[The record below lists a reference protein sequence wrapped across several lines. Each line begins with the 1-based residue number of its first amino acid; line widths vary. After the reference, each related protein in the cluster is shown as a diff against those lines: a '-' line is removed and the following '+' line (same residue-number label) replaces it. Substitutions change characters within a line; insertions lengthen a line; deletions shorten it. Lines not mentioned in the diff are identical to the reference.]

1 MAINTRR
8 KKLAAFT
15 LIELLVVVAIIA
27 LLVSILL
34 PSLATAREQAKT
46 AVCLSR
52 LKNLGNAEKA
62 YENENR
68 GFLAGSPLTTGYHLA
83 HFQPNPAAMPGLW
96 RPGLPVN
103 MFDYSIPLL
112 REMSITLPKVAMSAA
127 PYAPLSYHELATSG
141 PMECPSNLQVAG
153 VYNSAGAV
161 PGNWHDLK
169 AVSYLTMS
177 GIVRGGPAV
186 YTQYSRG
193 SPPLMGS
200 VSPSDMGQSSKWQIV
215 VPDGYVPHVEKVGQ
229 ASIKVFLADGLRYL
243 NENSSQITY
252 NVDLRGTYGY
262 QCAQPPCDIKG
273 TSTLAREY
281 NLARKYSYRHANKK
295 GINALMLD
303 GHAETLRATFKSD
316 QRATGP
322 AVHPKYYFPTGS
334 QIVDKTNLLLQ
345 DELPRTSPKPIVLP

>member
-1 MAINTRR
+1 MAISGWPKASR
-8 KKLAAFT
+8 AFT

-62 YENENR
+62 YEAENR

-83 HFQPNPAAMPGLW
+83 HYQPNLGLSSGNW
-96 RPGLPVN
+96 KPGLPVN

-112 REMSITLPKVAMSAA
+112 RQMNIALPKVGATVA
-127 PYAPLSYHELATSG
+127 PYAPPQYHLLTTSG
-141 PMECPSNLQVAG
+141 PMECPSNLQMAIA
-153 VYNSAGAV
+153 YNSGGSIPPNAPQV
-161 PGNWHDLK
+161 K
-169 AVSYLTMS
+169 ATSYLTMS

-186 YTQYSRG
+186 YSQYTKG

-200 VSPSDMGQSSKWQIV
+200 ANPSDMGQSSSWQVV
-215 VPDGYVPHVEKVGQ
+215 VPSSYLPQVEKVGQ

-252 NVDLRGTYGY
+252 NLDLRATYGY

-303 GHAETLRATFKSD
+303 GHAETLRAEFKSD

-334 QIVDKTNLLLQ
+334 RVNDKTNMLLQ
-345 DELPRTSPKPIVLP
+345 DQLPKTPFVLP